1 MKHGTTG
8 EHTPNSKAD
17 EFDIPSLS
25 KAQLDSLRPLNEL
38 RPEAQ
43 AALGKGKTRITI
55 MLDNDILAV
64 FRDRAEKQGC
74 GYQTLINEALRAYLS
89 DEHVPLTAD
98 LLRRILREELHPS

>member
-8 EHTPNSKAD
+8 ESTPNIKAD

-38 RPEAQ
+38 RPETQ

-55 MLDNDILAV
+55 MLDNDILAI

-74 GYQTLINEALRAYLS
+74 GYQTLINEALRAYLG
-89 DEHVPLTAD
+89 DDHALLTAD
-98 LLRRILREELHPS
+98 LLRRILREELHLS